1 MHNLLLPIS
10 KWSPLKLLNE
20 ILEKYLRKGS
30 FLVKFQVLKTNSF
43 THIFQ
48 GFPKSLI
55 TLLMNNT
62 KDSYAIHSTCQI
74 IKGKPFVP
82 KQKQAITSKND
93 KVLQL

>member
-1 MHNLLLPIS
+1 
-10 KWSPLKLLNE
+10 
-20 ILEKYLRKGS
+20 
-30 FLVKFQVLKTNSF
+30 
-43 THIFQ
+43 
-48 GFPKSLI
+48 
-55 TLLMNNT
+55 MNNT